1 MAQRASILLLVAAL
15 LAAGGVFARCDT
27 ALAASPSGILTGYGT
42 TTWGQKD
49 GLPSAVIWA
58 LAQDRAGYLWLGTN
72 TGLVRFDGV
81 RFTEWAALSDAPLRE
96 LPIRALLA
104 AGDALWVGYAEP
116 GGVSRIADGKV
127 QHYGSAEGLP
137 AGLVAT
143 LVEDSAGQI
152 WAGTRE
158 GLSAF
163 ANNRWSRPAGGLPPG
178 PAHSAHLA
186 ADGTLLVGTGAG
198 LFRRGPD
205 DQEFRQTGDIAN
217 LVRHVIVDR
226 SNRTWVTDP
235 INGFRAVDDTR
246 PAARPV
252 DAGRGIRLLHDRHR
266 NLWVGTGGQGL
277 WRVPPASEAIEKT
290 TALTGLSNDAI
301 QCLLEDREGNIW
313 VATLDGL
320 NRLTPHKVSQ
330 VVDAGLVSGVQATAD
345 GSVWI
350 GNIDSLIQFVDGK
363 LHQRRVPQ
371 TVAGPP
377 LSAMHADA
385 AGVLWVATASGL
397 SRIAHGH
404 RESIALPHPF
414 PGRPVAAI
422 AADGEGGVW
431 LSDLEHRV
439 VRWTHG
445 RSEALKL
452 PAGIGDVRI
461 MSIHGDRQG
470 RLWLALADGRL
481 AMAERSGHVAVHG
494 STDGLQAGV
503 YGSLLEDR
511 SGTVWLGGTEGL
523 SRLVKGRFETLSRTT
538 GFPGGSLIAI
548 LEDDA
553 GRLWIALEGV
563 GVVRIAKTELE
574 RAFEAPTH
582 RVRFRLYDRS
592 DGVAGTPQGYGNS
605 SAARASDG
613 RLWFVSGRG
622 ATVFDPATLDDA
634 PESPLP
640 VHIESVVLN
649 GQRLS
654 RALSTTLPSTT
665 TQLEVAYT
673 VLNLTSPLRT
683 QFRYRLD
690 GFDAD
695 WIEAGARRQAFYT
708 NLPPG
713 NYHFRVM
720 AGDQEHGWNEPAASI
735 WSFAVTPA
743 FHQTTWFY
751 VAAFAVAGL
760 TIGAAWRFRLAQV
773 RKQFSL
779 VLGERARLSR
789 EIHDTL
795 LQSMVGIALRFDA
808 MAKDLEPSQSATRD
822 ELVRIRRDVEDYIRE
837 ARQSIWDLRSPKLA
851 KHDLATALREAG
863 EHAVDGHPI
872 TFDLVVTGTPR
883 RAEGRVEEQLLRIG
897 QEAILNAI
905 RHSGASRISMELL
918 YEEQT
923 IVVRV
928 SDDGGGFDYGQAR
941 ARSDG
946 HFGLSSMQ
954 ERADDVGAAFS
965 IVSAPGRG
973 TQVEAVVQ
981 APAGH

>member
-1 MAQRASILLLVAAL
+1 M
-15 LAAGGVFARCDT
+15 
-27 ALAASPSGILTGYGT
+27 
-42 TTWGQKD
+42 
-49 GLPSAVIWA
+49 
-58 LAQDRAGYLWLGTN
+58 
-72 TGLVRFDGV
+72 
-81 RFTEWAALSDAPLRE
+81 
-96 LPIRALLA
+96 
-104 AGDALWVGYAEP
+104 
-116 GGVSRIADGKV
+116 
-127 QHYGSAEGLP
+127 
-137 AGLVAT
+137 
-143 LVEDSAGQI
+143 
-152 WAGTRE
+152 
-158 GLSAF
+158 
-163 ANNRWSRPAGGLPPG
+163 
-178 PAHSAHLA
+178 
-186 ADGTLLVGTGAG
+186 
-198 LFRRGPD
+198 
-205 DQEFRQTGDIAN
+205 
-217 LVRHVIVDR
+217 
-226 SNRTWVTDP
+226 
-235 INGFRAVDDTR
+235 
-246 PAARPV
+246 
-252 DAGRGIRLLHDRHR
+252 
-266 NLWVGTGGQGL
+266 GTGGQGL
-277 WRVPPASEAIEKT
+277 WRIPPASQPIEKS

-330 VVDAGLVSGVQATAD
+330 VVDAGLVSSVQATAD

-350 GNIDSLIQFVDGK
+350 GNIDSLIQYVDGK
-363 LHQRRVPQ
+363 LHQRREPQ
-371 TVAGPP
+371 TLAGPP

-385 AGVLWVATASGL
+385 AGVLWVATSSGL
-397 SRIAHGH
+397 SRIARGH
-404 RESIALPHPF
+404 RESIALPHHF
-414 PGRPVAAI
+414 HGRPVAAI
-422 AADGEGGVW
+422 AADGDGGVW

-445 RSEALKL
+445 RSEALTL

-481 AMAERSGHVAVHG
+481 AIAERSGRVAVHE
-494 STDGLQAGV
+494 SSDGLQAGV

-523 SRLVKGRFETLSRTT
+523 SRLVKGRFETLSRTS
-538 GFPGGSLIAI
+538 GFPSGSLIAI

-574 RAFEAPTH
+574 RAFEMPSH

-654 RALSTTLPSTT
+654 RALSSTLPPTT
-665 TQLEVAYT
+665 TQLEIAYT

-713 NYHFRVM
+713 QYHFRVM

-735 WSFAVTPA
+735 WSFAITPA

-751 VAAFAVAGL
+751 VAAIAVAGL

-837 ARQSIWDLRSPKLA
+837 ARQSIWDLRSPRLA

-872 TFDLVVTGTPR
+872 TFDLVVSGTPH
-883 RAEGRVEEQLLRIG
+883 RAESRVEEQLLRIG

-905 RHSGASRISMELL
+905 RHSGASRISMELR

-923 IVVRV
+923 IVMKV

-941 ARSDG
+941 GRSDG

-954 ERADDVGAAFS
+954 ERAARRGRGVQYRQRAGARHRGRGRGSDAGGALGGHMRPAPIRVLCVDDHRIVREGIALIIGRQPDMKVVGSAATGEEAIELFQRHHPSVTLMDLQLGRMSGVETIRAIRRLDKNARIVVLTMYQGDEDIYRAVEAGAATYLLKDMLS
-965 IVSAPGRG
+965 DDLIRVVREVHAGERPVSPS
-973 TQVEAVVQ
+973 VQ
-981 APAGH
+981 ALLSERAGRPTLTPREVQVVELIAQGMRNKEIAISLGISEETAQVHVRNILAKLKVQDRTAVIQVAVRRGIIHFS